1 MFLRSVRLFLEGL
14 ILLLAI
20 YFVVTRALI
29 TWVQLAPDQVA
40 SVTQKLSGIEINFDR
55 LKLEQTWTG
64 FKLQVAN
71 LNIDQPS
78 MQLNMQS
85 LQVDYHLLSPIWPSL
100 PYGERLEIQQ
110 GLIQFAQT
118 DEVSGGFDVET
129 WLYQVSKFWRRVNI
143 TDLHIGFEP
152 DAEVQIG
159 SLQVSRAERWSAL
172 ADIDLVYG
180 DKAQASHF
188 QVRARLEEDVFGLL
202 SSGDISV
209 RQTSGLN
216 FDVFSHFWPSIQPT
230 IQRLPSGEFQLDVS
244 ASVKKRKLSNL
255 LINLNLEKLNWAQTS
270 TGLPRSASAQL
281 SWDQTALKND
291 LMQAKLSNLRL
302 DQSAVQDWSEVVL
315 TKQNERIRL
324 QLARASLI
332 PFKPILHS
340 IAGDYVDALQT
351 FELRDIDASFNLK
364 QARFESLNA
373 KVDAF
378 SWQSSALSI
387 GVQGFEVKHDKDQ
400 VRFSFAQPIAL
411 STQHTEQQHYLLDF
425 GPGLVLDYQ
434 NNHQAW
440 WLKKQALW
448 LNEFPITLQAQ
459 GDFKG
464 FVDLNLH
471 ATASTLE
478 QVKSAW
484 LPFGLMK
491 PKLKNW
497 LTTALI
503 RGDEV
508 EADVWLKGHLS
519 EFPFNNGSG
528 EFRVFAKVENTRLAF
543 NPNWPALDEFDA
555 KLEFTPFNL
564 NITAAN
570 AKIHDALAEN
580 IKVNIANLNQADI
593 AVEVTGTVTSQAQN
607 GIDFLLASPLAD
619 KLGMRGF
626 LDKQV
631 QASGDWVVELDQ
643 IWVPI
648 KGFQNQD
655 ARFAGKVGFN
665 NATLS
670 LFNRLDFSQLSG
682 QFLFDDQ
689 GVLTSRPIHAQGL
702 GAEDIRLAIETISEE
717 KRVILDIKGQSHLN
731 GEYGV
736 TGILPFDAQVKV
748 PYKTE
753 TPTPIEVKLSADPAA
768 LASRWPTPFET
779 NQINAQAWKA
789 QIEILDGRV
798 DLMSRLSDQLLMRSQ
813 IVFQSNQAP
822 ALEFASFNL
831 GTPERLASNQKGLQ
845 VNASL
850 DEVDVDRWLSM
861 TPILKT
867 LLGSQEHTDGGMTGL
882 VWSASHIKTSRLR
895 FLNQDYDQLNL
906 TWQTDPVTQQLK
918 ADVKAAYLQAQVDYL
933 KASGVD
939 ISIEQAQI
947 KWLDA
952 EAEKSAGRTQAK
964 TCKADGDS
972 TVLWPDIRLR
982 ARHILLAD
990 KLIDSLS
997 FKIEDRQS
1005 VRTFSDVRFTFAN
1018 QVGEGMANYY
1028 WHKPLNTSE
1037 LTLSLQSKR
1046 VADLSHFIGFKQG
1059 FTGKE
1064 ASFKTKLTWPEGLT
1078 CFQSNNIEGNFEL
1091 SFNDG
1096 VIEQVEPGL
1105 ARIIGLLSV
1114 DSFLR
1119 RLKLDLKDVTNEGME
1134 YDKIRANGTLANG
1147 NIDLLAFNVSSPGV
1161 QVGMN
1166 GQIMLKEQTFDLQA
1180 QVTPAMG
1187 AALPT
1192 VATLLGLANPVTGV
1206 LAYILAKNISFIN
1219 EDIVTYNYRI
1229 TGPWKQPDITSKGS
1243 SILFK

>member
-40 SVTQKLSGIEINFDR
+40 SVTEKFSGIEINFDR

-64 FKLQVAN
+64 FKLHVTN
-71 LNIDQPS
+71 LNLDQPS

-519 EFPFNNGSG
+519 DFPFDNDSG
-528 EFRVFAKVENTRLAF
+528 EFRVLAQVDNARLIF

-564 NITAAN
+564 NISSAHAT
-570 AKIHDALAEN
+570 IHNALAEN
-580 IKVNIANLNQADI
+580 IKVNIANLNQPDI
-593 AVEVTGTVTSQAQN
+593 AVDVTGTVTTAAQN

-619 KLGMRGF
+619 KLGMRTF
-626 LDKQV
+626 LDNQV

-643 IWVPI
+643 IWVPV
-648 KGFQNQD
+648 KGFQDQD
-655 ARFAGKVGFN
+655 ARFAGTVGFD

-670 LFNRLDFSQLSG
+670 LFNRLSFSQLSG
-682 QFLFDDQ
+682 QFLFDEQ
-689 GVLTSRPIHAQGL
+689 GVLTSQPIQAKGL
-702 GAEDIRLAIETISEE
+702 GAEDIRLAIDTNAEE
-717 KRVILDIKGQSHLN
+717 KRVTLDVQGQSHLKD
-731 GEYGV
+731 EYGLAGV
-736 TGILPFDAQVKV
+736 LPFDVQVNV

-753 TPTPIEVKLSADPAA
+753 TPTPVEVKLNANPEAVT
-768 LASRWPTPFET
+768 SRWPAPFAT
-779 NQINAQAWKA
+779 NQINAQAWKT
-789 QIEILDGRV
+789 QVEVLDGRV
-798 DLMSRLSDQLLMRSQ
+798 KVMSRLSDQLRMRSQ
-813 IVFQSNQAP
+813 IIFQPNQAP

-831 GTPERLASNQKGLQ
+831 GTPELIGSNQKGLQ
-845 VNASL
+845 LNAAL
-850 DEVDVDRWLSM
+850 DEVDLDTWMSMMPVLTALLS
-861 TPILKT
+861 
-867 LLGSQEHTDGGMTGL
+867 SQPKSAEPMTGL
-882 VWSASHIKTSRLR
+882 VWASSQIKASRLR

-906 TWQTDPVTQQLK
+906 TWQTDPITQQLK
-918 ADVKAAYLQAQVDYL
+918 ADFQAPYLQARVDYL

-939 ISIEQAQI
+939 ISIDQAQI
-947 KWLDA
+947 KPPKT
-952 EAEKSAGRTQAK
+952 ESQASHSQSKVCK
-964 TCKADGDS
+964 TDGES
-972 TVLWPDIRLR
+972 TELWPDIRLR

-1005 VRTFSDVRFTFAN
+1005 VRTFSDIQFSFAN
-1018 QVGEGMANYY
+1018 QVGEGVANYY
-1028 WHKPLNTSE
+1028 WHKLLNTSE
-1037 LTLSLQSKR
+1037 LVLSIQSKR
-1046 VADLSHFIGFKQG
+1046 VADLSQFIGFKQG

-1064 ASFKTKLTWPEGLT
+1064 GGFKTKLTWSNGLT
-1078 CFQSNNIEGNFEL
+1078 CFQLNNIEGDFEL

-1119 RLKLDLKDVTNEGME
+1119 RLKLDLKDVTNDGME
-1134 YDKIRANGTLANG
+1134 YDKIRANGNIANG
-1147 NIDLLAFNVSSPGV
+1147 EVDLLAFNVSSPGV

-1166 GQIMLKEQTFDLQA
+1166 GQIRLEEQSFDLEA

-1219 EDIVTYNYRI
+1219 EDIVTYNYQI
-1229 TGPWKQPDITSKGS
+1229 TGPWKQPEITSKGS
-1243 SILFK
+1243 SVLFK